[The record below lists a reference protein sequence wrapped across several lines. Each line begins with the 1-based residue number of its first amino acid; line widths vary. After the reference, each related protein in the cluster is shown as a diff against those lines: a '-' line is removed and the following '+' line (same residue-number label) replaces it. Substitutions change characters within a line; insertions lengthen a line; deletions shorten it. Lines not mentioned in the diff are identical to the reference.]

1 MRLIPLLFVAAL
13 AAGCGDRRS
22 FDERFSDS
30 ENAIEERA
38 DRIDRDLANAAEE
51 SEAEKPSGTEDR

>member
-1 MRLIPLLFVAAL
+1 MRLIPLLLLAAL
-13 AAGCGDRRS
+13 SAGCGDRRS

-38 DRIDRDLANAAEE
+38 DRIDRDLANAEE
-51 SEAEKPSGTEDR
+51 TEGKESSGREDR